1 MQPEQASFDLDFSY
15 YDHRFAMNVLC
26 MYLAKERRE
35 NLRGMSYVRADGTVD
50 KLETGVPKSWE
61 TLSKIPTGGTF
72 KARYVCAPEN
82 RKFVFRK
89 QQLEAFGYWD
99 CGDLS
104 ETEVRWWYT
113 MSDVPVDI
121 IHLITFIHNKWDVP
135 SPSKAFK
142 HIVGDKDACPFSAFE
157 NAFAKRFELAE
168 PTDTTRR
175 LQDIFRYFDDSGDGK
190 VSINEWMVLD
200 QIWEE
205 VRLSVQEFSQ
215 FLERT
220 FNEKVESLW
229 ELFDK
234 DKSGDVSKKEWTQA
248 VASLGYF
255 GPANLI
261 YAFLDPTGKGSLGP
275 SSFTQLSGFERS
287 ILGVDTRSI
296 SRH

>member
-1 MQPEQASFDLDFSY
+1 
-15 YDHRFAMNVLC
+15 
-26 MYLAKERRE
+26 
-35 NLRGMSYVRADGTVD
+35 
-50 KLETGVPKSWE
+50 
-61 TLSKIPTGGTF
+61 
-72 KARYVCAPEN
+72 
-82 RKFVFRK
+82 
-89 QQLEAFGYWD
+89 
-99 CGDLS
+99 
-104 ETEVRWWYT
+104 

-121 IHLITFIHNKWDVP
+121 LHLIPFIHTKWDVP

-157 NAFAKRFELAE
+157 NAFAK
-168 PTDTTRR
+168 
-175 LQDIFRYFDDSGDGK
+175 DIFRYFDDSGDGK

-275 SSFTQLSGFERS
+275 SSFAQLSGFERS